1 MDNKKKE
8 LFCKGIK
15 AALEAKLYT
24 TKDYLIQVEEKTEEE
39 AEQEIAAA
47 HQE

>member
-1 MDNKKKE
+1 MDKKKE

-24 TKDYLIQVEEKTEEE
+24 TKEYLLKVEGKTEED
-39 AEQEIAAA
+39 AEQEIAEAS
-47 HQE
+47 Q